1 MRRGD
6 LVRLRATGET
16 GRITDVQQWQPPYS
30 TREAGSLPPPR
41 WLYWVSV
48 RGQRP
53 VNVWADELDAIPDP
67 TKLERRG

>member
-16 GRITDVQQWQPPYS
+16 GRITDVQQWQPP
-30 TREAGSLPPPR
+30 GSLPPAR

-53 VNVWADELDAIPDP
+53 VNVWGDELDEIPDP
-67 TKLERRG
+67 TRLERRG